1 MRRIAIAALA
11 LFSLVAAAPAAARE
25 TGWRV
30 SRTDGSLGGYQ
41 DVGAT
46 GGDDAWV
53 VRTGQPLLRWN
64 GKAWRNSAGGA
75 VPYLVTAAG
84 RGTAW
89 QFVQSPARVDAR
101 QLTGGKWYAR
111 PIEAEGAHATAAL
124 ATGPSE
130 CWAAGLRLGPRG
142 LRDVVWHWTGKRWTE
157 VAAPLPITDFAAS
170 SPKDVWALSSLG
182 AESPAHAASVLRL
195 TDSGWRRSPVPSI
208 SLPSRSR
215 VGDAY
220 AELHDI
226 MALGPDEAYAVGGI
240 SFIIGEE
247 RVMREALVL
256 RWNGT
261 SWVRLAHRPAGTSY
275 TKVAPDG
282 AGGLWL
288 ATRRQDLPDV
298 LTHYQGGRWTRTPVG
313 KVTLNGLANVPGTR
327 TMWATAET
335 REAGVTRQLI
345 LGYR

>member
-1 MRRIAIAALA
+1 MRRIAIVALA
-11 LFSLVAAAPAAARE
+11 LFSLMAAVPAAAHE
-25 TGWRV
+25 ASWRV
-30 SRTDGSLGGYQ
+30 SRTDGSLGGYK

-64 GKAWRNSAGGA
+64 GSAWRNTAGGA
-75 VPYLVTAAG
+75 PPYLVTSAG
-84 RGTAW
+84 RGEAW
-89 QFVQSPARVDAR
+89 QFAESLDRVDAR
-101 QLTGGKWYAR
+101 QLTGGRWHAR
-111 PIEAEGAHATAAL
+111 PIEAAGAHATAAL
-124 ATGPSE
+124 ATSPVE
-130 CWAAGLRLGPRG
+130 CWVAGLRSGARG
-142 LRDVVWHWTGKRWTE
+142 MRDVVWHWTGRRWSE
-157 VAAPLPITDFAAS
+157 VSSPLPITDFAAS

-182 AESPAHAASVLRL
+182 AASPAHAASILRL
-195 TDSGWRRSPVPSI
+195 TDSGWRRSPAPSI

-215 VGDAY
+215 IGDAY

-226 MALGPDEAYAVGGI
+226 VALGPDEAYAVGGI

-261 SWVRLAHRPAGTSY
+261 LWERLPHRPAGTSY
-275 TKVAPDG
+275 SRVAPDG

-298 LTHYQGGRWTRTPVG
+298 LTHREGRRWTRTPVG

-345 LGYR
+345 LSYR